1 MTQTIRRFGFLLFP
15 GTEELDLVGPW
26 EMATM
31 WQQVAEGPA
40 ECLIVAQ
47 GREPVACAKGLRIV
61 PDVDFDSCPPLD
73 VLLIP
78 GGRGTRTEVDNPAL
92 IEFVKRQAAQAQAVL
107 SVCTGSFILHKAGLL
122 QGRRATTYWASLPR
136 LREAGVA
143 VDELRYVRNEHPPRI
158 WTSAGVSAG
167 IDMTL
172 AFIAAVAGEEAAG
185 KVQLGAEYYPDGAR
199 WGTAHLNPQA
209 PGYVRGA

>member
-1 MTQTIRRFGFLLFP
+1 MSQAIQRFGFLLFP

-26 EMATM
+26 EMVTM
-31 WQQVAEGPA
+31 WQQVAAGPK

-47 GREPVACAKGLRIV
+47 TLQPVACAKGMSIN
-61 PDVDFDSCPPLD
+61 PHADFDSCPPLD
-73 VLLIP
+73 VLLVP
-78 GGRGTRTEVDNPAL
+78 GGRGTRTEVDNPVL
-92 IEFVKRQAAQAQAVL
+92 MDFVRRQAAQARAVL

-122 QGRRATTYWASLPR
+122 DGLRATTYWASLPR

-143 VDELRYVRNEHPPRI
+143 VDEVRYVRNERV

-172 AFIAAVAGEEAAG
+172 AFIADVAGAEVAG
-185 KVQLGAEYYPDGAR
+185 QVQLGAEYYPDGVR
-199 WGTAHLNPQA
+199 WGTAAAHPQA
-209 PGYVRGA
+209 PAYVRAG